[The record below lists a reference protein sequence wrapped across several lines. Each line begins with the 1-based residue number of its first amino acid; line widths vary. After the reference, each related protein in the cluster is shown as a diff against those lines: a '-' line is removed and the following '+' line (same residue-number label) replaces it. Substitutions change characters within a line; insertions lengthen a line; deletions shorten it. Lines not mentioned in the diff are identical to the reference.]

1 MINESQNVEGVFTFP
16 SSRMGEFSVGTAY
29 TGTNPKKL
37 TLKFSSVF
45 YGNENQPI
53 VVICSGEWNAL
64 VFMAV
69 DLISLFLMEK
79 EIQF

>member
-1 MINESQNVEGVFTFP
+1 MNHKTLRECLPFHLQGW
-16 SSRMGEFSVGTAY
+16 GEFSVGTAY

-37 TLKFSSVF
+37 TLKFSSDF